1 MKDKPI
7 YMVLASVLL
16 TATLVLAGVLVGSKL
31 GDSSHGAVPVNQS
44 LSTEVSSAGREEAPA
59 VAGASNDGIAI
70 PGFEKLVL
78 KAGELE
84 QKVGFYNPEQNTC
97 YFRIFFTLA
106 DGTELYTSGMIKPGQ
121 VLDTVELFR
130 PLEAG
135 IYEGA
140 VLRYECFSMETL
152 NPLNG
157 AETILELEV
166 LQ

>member
-1 MKDKPI
+1 
-7 YMVLASVLL
+7 
-16 TATLVLAGVLVGSKL
+16 
-31 GDSSHGAVPVNQS
+31 
-44 LSTEVSSAGREEAPA
+44 
-59 VAGASNDGIAI
+59 
-70 PGFEKLVL
+70 
-78 KAGELE
+78 
-84 QKVGFYNPEQNTC
+84 
-97 YFRIFFTLA
+97 
-106 DGTELYTSGMIKPGQ
+106 MIKPGQ

-130 PLEAG
+130 PLETG

>member
-7 YMVLASVLL
+7 YLVLASALL

-31 GDSSHGAVPVNQS
+31 GGSSDDAVPVNQS
-44 LSTEVSSAGREEAPA
+44 LSTEVFTAGKEEAPA
-59 VAGASNDGIAI
+59 AAGASKDGIAI

-106 DGTELYTSGMIKPGQ
+106 DGTELYRSGMIKPGQ
-121 VLDTVELFR
+121 VLDTVKLSR
-130 PLEAG
+130 SLEAG

-140 VLRYECFSMETL
+140 VLRYECFSIDAL

-157 AETILELEV
+157 AETIMKLEV
-166 LQ
+166 LP